1 MVPVVTMS
9 IMTDPGECRGTL
21 GAIRGDN
28 GDNGDD
34 DGKVV
39 ARLAWIS
46 TLWIQAARPN
56 VPKRAPAPRQP

>member
-1 MVPVVTMS
+1 MMPLVTMS

-28 GDNGDD
+28 GDD

-39 ARLAWIS
+39 ARLA
-46 TLWIQAARPN
+46 
-56 VPKRAPAPRQP
+56 